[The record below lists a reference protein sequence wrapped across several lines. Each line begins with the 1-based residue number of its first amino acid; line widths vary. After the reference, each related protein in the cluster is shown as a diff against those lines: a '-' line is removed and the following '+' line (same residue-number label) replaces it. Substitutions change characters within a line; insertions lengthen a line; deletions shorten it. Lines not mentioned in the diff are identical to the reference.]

1 MRIPWIALT
10 AVFCTFTMASPAFA
24 QRVPFFAGAATGFDP
39 EISVVNSGQILDA
52 QVAVSNDL
60 KYVTINARAQQ
71 SQLLALREFSFAG
84 GGRAPLLGFVGGAG
98 RADGGGERDGN
109 GGGVNALNRPGMSL
123 VARLED

>member
-1 MRIPWIALT
+1 MRIPPIAIA
-10 AVFCTFTMASPAFA
+10 AVFCSFAAASPAFA

-84 GGRAPLLGFVGGAG
+84 GGRAPRLGFVGGAG
-98 RADGGGERDGN
+98 DGERDGN
-109 GGGVNALNRPGMSL
+109 GGAVNALNRDGMTL

>member
-1 MRIPWIALT
+1 MRIATFAL
-10 AVFCTFTMASPAFA
+10 AVLVGGFAGSDAFA

-39 EISVVNSGQILDA
+39 EISVVNSGQILDS

-60 KYVTINARAQQ
+60 KYVTINARAQS

-98 RADGGGERDGN
+98 GN
-109 GGGVNALNRPGMSL
+109 GRDANVLDRAGMNL

>member
-1 MRIPWIALT
+1 MRIPLIALA
-10 AVFCTFTMASPAFA
+10 AVLCTFAALPAFA

-98 RADGGGERDGN
+98 GGGERDGN
-109 GGGVNALNRPGMSL
+109 GGGVNALNRPGMNL

>member
-1 MRIPWIALT
+1 MRIPSIAL
-10 AVFCTFTMASPAFA
+10 AVAFCSAVASPALA

-84 GGRAPLLGFVGGAG
+84 GGRAPRLGFVGGAG
-98 RADGGGERDGN
+98 GGERDGI
-109 GGGVNALNRPGMSL
+109 GGAANALNRAGMTL